1 MTGTAVVTVRAPK
14 RRRFVLTYR
23 TAQAAAGYI
32 FVAPLLLWLA
42 LTIAY
47 PLISAVD
54 LSLRDI
60 RIIGP
65 EGAFL
70 GAGNYLRALGSDRYW
85 AALGRSGIWIAGNA
99 LAQTLLAFM
108 TALAVNQRFP
118 GVRLVRSWV
127 ILTWIVP
134 TVVVVIIW
142 RWLLSTSGGL
152 INYLVMMLGLADRP
166 IGFFGSGG
174 SAMTSLILI
183 NSWRF
188 FPFIAVILL
197 AGLQRIPIELYES
210 ATMDGATSTQK
221 FRYITLPL
229 LHQTL
234 FVLGLVGTLLS
245 FNVFDIVWLLTAG
258 GPSGATTTVPV
269 LIYETAF
276 KSYRLSEAAAM
287 SVITGVFL
295 MAFALAFIRF
305 LAPRGEV

>member
-1 MTGTAVVTVRAPK
+1 MLVT
-14 RRRFVLTYR
+14 
-23 TAQAAAGYI
+23 
-32 FVAPLLLWLA
+32 PLLLWLGV
-42 LTIAY
+42 TIAY
-47 PLISAVD
+47 PLFSAVE
-54 LSLRDI
+54 LSLLDI
-60 RIIGP
+60 RIIGQ

-70 GAGNYLRALGSDRYW
+70 GFGNYVRALASERYW
-85 AALGRSGIWIAGNA
+85 AALGRSGIWILGNA
-99 LAQTLLAFM
+99 VAQTLLAFL

-152 INYLVMMLGLADRP
+152 VNYLVMLVGLSDRP

-174 SAMTSLILI
+174 SAMTAVILI

-197 AGLQRIPIELYES
+197 AGLQRIPAELYEA
-210 ATMDGATSTQK
+210 ATIDGATSVQK
-221 FRYITLPL
+221 FWYVTIPQLQ
-229 LHQTL
+229 QTL

-305 LAPRGEV
+305 LAPKAET

>member
-1 MTGTAVVTVRAPK
+1 MT
-14 RRRFVLTYR
+14 
-23 TAQAAAGYI
+23 
-32 FVAPLLLWLA
+32 PLLVWLGV
-42 LTIAY
+42 TIAY
-47 PLISAVD
+47 PLYSAVE
-54 LSLRDI
+54 LSLLDI
-60 RIIGP
+60 RIIGQ

-70 GAGNYLRALGSDRYW
+70 GFGNYVRALASERYW
-85 AALGRSGIWIAGNA
+85 AALGRSGIWILGNA
-99 LAQTLLAFM
+99 VAQTLLAFL

-142 RWLLSTSGGL
+142 RWLLGTSGGL
-152 INYLVMMLGLADRP
+152 VNYLVMLVGLSDRP

-174 SAMTSLILI
+174 SAMTAVILI

-197 AGLQRIPIELYES
+197 AGLQRIPTELYEA
-210 ATMDGATSTQK
+210 ATIDGATSVQK
-221 FRYITLPL
+221 FRYITIPQLQ
-229 LHQTL
+229 QTL

-258 GPSGATTTVPV
+258 GPAGATTTVPV

-295 MAFALAFIRF
+295 MVFALGFIRL
-305 LAPRGEV
+305 LAPKAEA